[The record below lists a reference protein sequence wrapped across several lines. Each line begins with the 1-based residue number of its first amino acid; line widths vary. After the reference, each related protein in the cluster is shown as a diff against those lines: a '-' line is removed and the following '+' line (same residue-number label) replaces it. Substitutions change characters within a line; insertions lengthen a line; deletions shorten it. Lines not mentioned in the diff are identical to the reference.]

1 MSNRRTG
8 EAAPGTVQAVHKYD
22 PCLLVQL
29 GWHVPITHKNEKQAG
44 AALESS
50 SSRGGFERSRMFK
63 NKEQG
68 ARSKE

>member
-29 GWHVPITHKNEKQAG
+29 GWRVPITHKNEKFQFINKG
-44 AALESS
+44 IKKAATKQ
-50 SSRGGFERSRMFK
+50 RS
-63 NKEQG
+63 
-68 ARSKE
+68 